1 MPLAVATA
9 AAVWLPEPNATA
21 PALPATLLAPRAIA
35 VAALALAT
43 GPTAT
48 LSVPVAVLS
57 AKVELAWKYLMPAP
71 LASAYK
77 TLTVLFVV
85 ERPVDEEVES
95 ELMPD
100 DAEVE
105 SEETLLLVVDR
116 PDDAEVESEP
126 T

>member
-1 MPLAVATA
+1 MPEDAEVDS
-9 AAVWLPEPNATA
+9 EE
-21 PALPATLLAPRAIA
+21 TL
-35 VAALALAT
+35 
-43 GPTAT
+43 
-48 LSVPVAVLS
+48 
-57 AKVELAWKYLMPAP
+57 
-71 LASAYK
+71 
-77 TLTVLFVV
+77 LFVV

-105 SEETLLLVVDR
+105 CEETLLLVVDR

>member
-1 MPLAVATA
+1 MPEDAEVDS
-9 AAVWLPEPNATA
+9 EE
-21 PALPATLLAPRAIA
+21 TL
-35 VAALALAT
+35 
-43 GPTAT
+43 
-48 LSVPVAVLS
+48 
-57 AKVELAWKYLMPAP
+57 
-71 LASAYK
+71 
-77 TLTVLFVV
+77 LFVV